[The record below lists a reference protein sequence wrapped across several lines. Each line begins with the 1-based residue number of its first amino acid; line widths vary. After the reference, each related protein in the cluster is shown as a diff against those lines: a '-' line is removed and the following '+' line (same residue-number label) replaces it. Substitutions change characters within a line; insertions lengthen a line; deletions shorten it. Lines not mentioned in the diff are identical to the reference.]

1 MISKTYNMKIGTQFR
16 IDTDR
21 VSQYEGT
28 RIVDTVS
35 ILVVPKKKYAKKV
48 LVHSPYLMAN
58 VLVWLKDLKN
68 I

>member
-1 MISKTYNMKIGTQFR
+1 MKIGTQFR

-35 ILVVPKKKYAKKV
+35 VLVVPKKYAKKV
-48 LVHSPYLMAN
+48 LVHSPYLMAS